1 MSRKFQVKAVPSTWL
16 NNNGRRLDCGPYLSG
31 AMEARELLR
40 RLPVEKEPLASIT
53 DGIFHAGRESRQWVE
68 SEEHGVRFMGS
79 TDVLASDL
87 SRLPL
92 ISKKQVKAN
101 PNFTIRS
108 GWTLITRSGTIGRM
122 AYARQD
128 MDGIACSEHVMRV
141 VPNSTKTKPGYV
153 FAYLSSK
160 FGLPI
165 VLSGTYGSIIQSIE
179 PHHITDLPVPRL
191 GIVEDQAHALIQQAA
206 DDRVKATKLIQEEIS
221 SLSDHLGFETIHQR
235 RSERP
240 SVSLQSSSLVLKRMD
255 SFYYSSENLAAR
267 SAFDAACATHGG
279 CELGSVADVWI
290 PGIFKRQYVDDP
302 FFGTPY
308 YTGKEIYELSPT
320 TDLYLKKTTAKQYRL
335 LLQKGMI
342 LIQDSGQVS
351 GLIGHPVMVGRNLD
365 GASCT
370 NNMVR
375 IVAPTDLD
383 TGFIFALLST
393 DQGIRLLKRE
403 ASGSSIPHLE
413 EGRMRR
419 LVIPWPSESIRK
431 AIGRKILEAIELR
444 DDAVIAENNARTLVE
459 RAIEEG
465 GR

>member
-1 MSRKFQVKAVPSTWL
+1 MSRKFQVKAVPSSWL
-16 NNNGRRLDCGPYLSG
+16 EHNGRRLDCGPYLSG
-31 AMEARELLR
+31 AMEAKELLR
-40 RLPVEKEPLASIT
+40 RLPVDKEPLASIT

-68 SEEHGVRFMGS
+68 SDEYGVRFMGS

-87 SRLPL
+87 SGLPL
-92 ISKKQVKAN
+92 IARKQVQAN
-101 PNFTIRS
+101 RNFTIRA

-122 AYARQD
+122 AYARPD

-141 VPNSTKTKPGYV
+141 VPNGTKTKPGYV

-179 PHHITDLPVPRL
+179 PHHIADLPVPRL
-191 GIVEDQAHALIQQAA
+191 GVVEDQAHALIQKAA
-206 DDRVKATKLIQEEIS
+206 DYRVKATELIQEAIS
-221 SLSDHLGFETIHQR
+221 SLSDQLGFESIHPKKP
-235 RSERP
+235 ERP

-255 SFYYSSENLAAR
+255 SFYYSSENLSAR
-267 SAFDAACATHGG
+267 SAFDAACANHGG

-302 FFGTPY
+302 SFGTPY

-320 TDLYLKKTTAKQYRL
+320 TNLYLKKTVAEQYRL
-335 LLQKGMI
+335 LLQQGMI

-375 IVAPTDLD
+375 VLAPTGAD

-393 DQGIRLLKRE
+393 NQGVRLLKRE

-413 EGRMRR
+413 EGRIKR
-419 LVIPWPSESIRK
+419 LLIPWPRESVRN
-431 AIGRKILEAIELR
+431 AIGQKILEAIELR
-444 DDAVIAENNARTLVE
+444 DDAVIAEDDARTLVE
-459 RAIEEG
+459 HTIEE
-465 GR
+465 RAV

>member
-1 MSRKFQVKAVPSTWL
+1 MSRKFQVKAVPSSWL
-16 NNNGRRLDCGPYLSG
+16 ERNGRRLDCGPYLSG
-31 AMEARELLR
+31 AMEAKELLR
-40 RLPVEKEPLASIT
+40 RLPVSKEPLTSLT
-53 DGIFHAGRESRQWVE
+53 KGIFHAGRESRLWVE
-68 SEEHGVRFMGS
+68 SEEFGVRFMGS

-87 SRLPL
+87 SGLPL
-92 ISKKQVKAN
+92 ISKRQVQAN

-141 VPNSTKTKPGYV
+141 VPDGTKTKPGYI

-165 VLSGTYGSIIQSIE
+165 VISGTYGSIIQSIE
-179 PHHITDLPVPRL
+179 PHHIADLPVPRL
-191 GIVEDQAHALIQQAA
+191 GEVESQAHDLIHRAA
-206 DDRVKATKLIQEEIS
+206 DDRAKATKLIQEAIS
-221 SLSDHLGFETIHQR
+221 SLSEQLGFEPIQPKR
-235 RSERP
+235 PERP
-240 SVSLQSSSLVLKRMD
+240 SVSFQSSSLMLKRMD
-255 SFYYSSENLAAR
+255 SFYYSSENIVAR
-267 SAFDAACATHGG
+267 SAFDSACASHGER
-279 CELGSVADVWI
+279 ELGSVADVWI

-302 FFGTPY
+302 SFGTPY
-308 YTGKEIYELSPT
+308 FTGKEIYELSPT
-320 TDLYLKKTTAKQYRL
+320 TDLYLKKAVAKQYNL
-335 LLQKGMI
+335 FLKQCMI

-375 IVAPTDLD
+375 IVAPTDVD

-393 DQGIRLLKRE
+393 NQGVRLLKRE

-419 LVIPWPSESIRK
+419 LVIPWPNESIRNAVGEK
-431 AIGRKILEAIELR
+431 VLEAISLR
-444 DDAVIAENNARTLVE
+444 DDAVVAENDARSLVE
-459 RAIEEG
+459 RTIEEG